1 MPHEFPFLT
10 VANESDL
17 EKGVASTSGF
27 DHFYCWPGF
36 EFKVVQM
43 LLKLL
48 NLNLRGT
55 GFFF

>member
-1 MPHEFPFLT
+1 MSSEFPFLT

-17 EKGVASTSGF
+17 ENGVAFTSRF

-48 NLNLRGT
+48 DLNLRGT
-55 GFFF
+55 G